1 MPRGGQPLAKWMHAG
16 EGPFSAAA
24 CSSMTPLAAECS
36 LVETGLRASA
46 FIYSETRKRVRE
58 KDEHVP
64 IEDLKAVKKAALDVN
79 QVGTRFSKLR
89 TTTRHTH
96 ERS

>member
-1 MPRGGQPLAKWMHAG
+1 
-16 EGPFSAAA
+16 
-24 CSSMTPLAAECS
+24 MTPLAAECS

-79 QVGTRFSKLR
+79 QVGTRFSNCAQ
-89 TTTRHTH
+89 TTHTH
-96 ERS
+96 TRALVTRTHPIVGSASLDTSRRVGARSTGC